1 MPTVSEEASICT
13 SVMAVSL
20 KVMVTVTSLSYPLA
34 VAV

>member
-1 MPTVSEEASICT
+1 MESVSPDRSSWM

-20 KVMVTVTSLSYPLA
+20 KVAVMVISLMPLA